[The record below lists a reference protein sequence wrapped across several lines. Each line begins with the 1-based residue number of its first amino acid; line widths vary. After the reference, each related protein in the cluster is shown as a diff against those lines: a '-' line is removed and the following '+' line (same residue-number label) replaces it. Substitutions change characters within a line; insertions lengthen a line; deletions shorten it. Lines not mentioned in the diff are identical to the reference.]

1 MPVIT
6 NDGQFF
12 FIIGKTFTFAEK
24 KTKMRKSTILCMLL
38 ACLTGCHNSNQE
50 TSIQGEIKGL
60 ENDTLYLYGTD
71 GSYEQM
77 DTIIAPN
84 GKIDYTL
91 KVDTITS
98 MMLLLNNRT
107 VQVPLFLDKKE
118 KITIQGN
125 ANAIDFLTL
134 GGNSANEEYT
144 AFQQAL
150 KGLGKPSD
158 KVLEEKAEDFIRNHH
173 SSLVS
178 IYLLNK
184 YFVQKETPDYA
195 KINSLIELMAGNLQD
210 NPAIEQIRTYAEQVE
225 KVTVGRSAPYF
236 SLPNAKGEKI
246 TRTGQFKDKYLLI
259 NFWASWN
266 EQSLGLNAQLRKIYR
281 DNKKNKKF
289 GMLGI
294 SLDIDKEAWEE
305 AIKRDT
311 LNWEQVCDFTG
322 LNAETVTQYAVLTLP
337 VNVLI
342 DPNGNIVAR
351 GIQGDSLVNKLKEVL
366 KTAEEKKATK
376 KKNR

>member
-1 MPVIT
+1 
-6 NDGQFF
+6 
-12 FIIGKTFTFAEK
+12 
-24 KTKMRKSTILCMLL
+24 MRKSTILYLL
-38 ACLTGCHNSNQE
+38 LVSLTACHNNSQE

-71 GSYEQM
+71 GSYEQV

-158 KVLEEKAEDFIRNHH
+158 KVLEKKAEDFIRNHH

-184 YFVQKETPDYA
+184 YFAQKETPDYA
-195 KINSLIELMAGNLQD
+195 KIKSLIELMAGNLQD
-210 NPAIEQIRTYAEQVE
+210 NPAIEQIRTYSEQAE
-225 KVTVGRSAPYF
+225 KVVVSRPAPYF

-259 NFWASWN
+259 NFWASWDGISM
-266 EQSLGLNAQLRKIYR
+266 ELNPYLRKIYR

-294 SLDIDKEAWEE
+294 SFDVDKANWKD
-305 AIKRDT
+305 AIKQDT
-311 LNWEQVCDFTG
+311 LNWEQVCDFAGISTETIRQYG
-322 LNAETVTQYAVLTLP
+322 VLNLP
-337 VNVLI
+337 IIMLI
-342 DPNGNIVAR
+342 DPNGNVAAS
-351 GIQGDSLVNKLKEVL
+351 GIQVDSMVNKLKEVL
-366 KTAEEKKATK
+366 KPTEEKKTTK